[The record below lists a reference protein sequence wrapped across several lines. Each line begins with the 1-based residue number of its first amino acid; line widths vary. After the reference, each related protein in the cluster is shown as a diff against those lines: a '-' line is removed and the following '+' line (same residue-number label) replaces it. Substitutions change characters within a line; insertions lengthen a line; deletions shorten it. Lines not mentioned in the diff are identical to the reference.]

1 MKERKTGSSWEDS
14 LKRKKS
20 GEQNRGRKKL
30 KKREA
35 GEEGGRHY
43 FLGRFEAAVRDLCS
57 EFFRGNGVIFL
68 NHWAADFLFITG
80 LPFFFIIG
88 LSFFFITGLLIFL
101 HHRAAHP
108 S

>member
-1 MKERKTGSSWEDS
+1 MREKKERKE
-14 LKRKKS
+14 K
-20 GEQNRGRKKL
+20 E
-30 KKREA
+30 EA
-35 GEEGGRHY
+35 GEEGGNIIFEGVSRLP
-43 FLGRFEAAVRDLCS
+43 LGIYARSFS
-57 EFFRGNGVIFL
+57 KGMMSFFL

>member
-35 GEEGGRHY
+35 GEEGGGTL
-43 FLGRFEAAVRDLCS
+43 FL
-57 EFFRGNGVIFL
+57 
-68 NHWAADFLFITG
+68 
-80 LPFFFIIG
+80 
-88 LSFFFITGLLIFL
+88 
-101 HHRAAHP
+101 RAF
-108 S
+108 

>member
-35 GEEGGRHY
+35 GEEGGDIIFEGVLRLP
-43 FLGRFEAAVRDLCS
+43 LGIYARSFS
-57 EFFRGNGVIFL
+57 EGMV
-68 NHWAADFLFITG
+68 
-80 LPFFFIIG
+80 
-88 LSFFFITGLLIFL
+88 SFF
-101 HHRAAHP
+101 
-108 S
+108 

>member
-35 GEEGGRHY
+35 GEEGGDIIFEGVLRLP
-43 FLGRFEAAVRDLCS
+43 LGIYAVSFS
-57 EFFRGNGVIFL
+57 EGMV
-68 NHWAADFLFITG
+68 
-80 LPFFFIIG
+80 
-88 LSFFFITGLLIFL
+88 SFF
-101 HHRAAHP
+101 
-108 S
+108 